1 MKCKESETVEL
12 KPSLSQMERVLK
24 TVCGF
29 LNHKGGIIY
38 FGISNKGEVMGQVA
52 TDSNLRK
59 ISQQIGSRIKPAVV
73 PVIEEIEVEGLPV
86 IKVTVEKYNKELNY
100 FDAVPYTRSGTETIA
115 MPPDEVK
122 KTILNCSKF
131 VWDGW
136 ICEDS
141 SFGDIDIEKVKKYL
155 QFREKERNISAKIN
169 MPLKDF
175 LNNIKAVSRDKPT
188 NAGILFFGEDPLK
201 HLHHAQLRIAR
212 IKGTKIFNTIL
223 DKWDCDGTLWDMVL
237 EAEDFIK
244 RNIRYMGLR
253 TDKFQRIDKYEYPIK
268 ALKEAIINGLI
279 HRDYQSRADVRVF
292 IFDDRVEI
300 VSPGAFPEG
309 VTPEKP
315 IHKPVNSILSSYMYD
330 IGLIEKYGSGIY
342 LENELCRINGNE
354 KPIYDLGEIE
364 TKVIFKSQVRIISM
378 DGVGE
383 KYGLNERQAKAV
395 EYIGRIGTITN
406 KEYRQLFP
414 GINEKTVFRDL
425 KSLVERGILIQ
436 KGEKKGRYYQLIGH
450 DIGHDIGHKEDTV
463 KGN

>member
-1 MKCKESETVEL
+1 
-12 KPSLSQMERVLK
+12 
-24 TVCGF
+24 
-29 LNHKGGIIY
+29 
-38 FGISNKGEVMGQVA
+38 
-52 TDSNLRK
+52 
-59 ISQQIGSRIKPAVV
+59 
-73 PVIEEIEVEGLPV
+73 
-86 IKVTVEKYNKELNY
+86 
-100 FDAVPYTRSGTETIA
+100 
-115 MPPDEVK
+115 
-122 KTILNCSKF
+122 
-131 VWDGW
+131 
-136 ICEDS
+136 
-141 SFGDIDIEKVKKYL
+141 
-155 QFREKERNISAKIN
+155 
-169 MPLKDF
+169 
-175 LNNIKAVSRDKPT
+175 
-188 NAGILFFGEDPLK
+188 
-201 HLHHAQLRIAR
+201 
-212 IKGTKIFNTIL
+212 
-223 DKWDCDGTLWDMVL
+223 MVL

-300 VSPGAFPEG
+300 VSPGSFPEG

-315 IHKPVNSILSSYMYD
+315 IHKPVNSILSNYMYD
-330 IGLIEKYGSGIY
+330 IGLIERYGSGIY

-364 TKVIFKSQVRIISM
+364 TKVIFKSQVRTISM

-383 KYGLNERQAKAV
+383 KYGLNKRQAKAA
-395 EYIGRIGTITN
+395 EYIDRIGTITN

-414 GINEKTVFRDL
+414 GINKKTVFRDL

-450 DIGHDIGHKEDTV
+450 DVGHKEDTV

>member
-1 MKCKESETVEL
+1 MKFKESETLEL
-12 KPSLSQMERVLK
+12 KPSLSHLEKALK
-24 TVCGF
+24 TVCAF

-38 FGISNKGEVMGQVA
+38 FGISDKGDVIGQVA
-52 TDSNLRK
+52 TDSNLKK

-73 PVIEEIEVEGLPV
+73 PIIEEIKVEGLPV

-100 FDAVPYTRSGTETIA
+100 FNAVPYTRSGTETIA

-122 KTILNCSKF
+122 RSILNSAKF
-131 VWDGW
+131 KWDRK

-141 SFGDIDIEKVKKYL
+141 SFEDIDIEKVKKYL
-155 QFREKERNISAKIN
+155 QFREKERKISAKIN

-175 LNNIKAVSRDKPT
+175 LNNIKAVSGDKPT
-188 NAGILFFGEDPLK
+188 NAGILFFGKDPLK

-212 IKGTKIFNTIL
+212 IKGTEIFNTIL

-253 TDKFQRIDKYEYPIK
+253 TDKFQRIDKYDYPIK

-279 HRDYQSRADVRVF
+279 HRDYQSMADVRVF

-300 VSPGAFPEG
+300 VSPGSFPDG
-309 VTPEKP
+309 VTPEMP

-342 LENELCRINGNE
+342 LENKLCRVNGNE
-354 KPIYDLGEIE
+354 KPIYNLADIE
-364 TKVIFKSQVRIISM
+364 TKVIFKSQVRTISM
-378 DGVGE
+378 DVIEE
-383 KYGLNERQAKAV
+383 KHGLNDRQKKAI
-395 EYIGRIGTITN
+395 EYIAENGKITT
-406 KEYRQLFP
+406 KEYVDLVNVPIITAKRDLL
-414 GINEKTVFRDL
+414 DL
-425 KSLVERGILIQ
+425 KSKRVIQ
-436 KGEKKGRYYQLIGH
+436 FIGSLKTGYYCFDVL
-450 DIGHDIGHKEDTV
+450 
-463 KGN
+463 

>member
-1 MKCKESETVEL
+1 MNFKESETVEL
-12 KPSLSQMERVLK
+12 KSSLSQLERALK
-24 TVCGF
+24 TVCAF

-38 FGISNKGEVMGQVA
+38 FGISDKGEVIGQIA

-73 PVIEEIEVEGLPV
+73 PVIEEIEVEGLSI

-100 FDAVPYTRSGTETIA
+100 FDAIPYTRSGTETIA

-122 KTILNCSKF
+122 RSILNCSRF
-131 VWDGW
+131 EWDGW
-136 ICEDS
+136 ICENA
-141 SFGDIDIEKVKKYL
+141 SFEDIDIEKVEKYL

-169 MPLKDF
+169 MPIKDF
-175 LNNIKAVSRDKPT
+175 LNNIKAVSGDKPT
-188 NAGILFFGEDPLK
+188 NAGILFFGKDTLK
-201 HLHHAQLRIAR
+201 YLHHAQLRIAR
-212 IKGTKIFNTIL
+212 IKGTEIFNTIL

-300 VSPGAFPEG
+300 ISPGSFPDG

-315 IHKPVNSILSSYMYD
+315 IHKPVNSNLSSYMYD

-342 LENELCRINGNE
+342 LENKFCLMNGNK
-354 KPIYDLGEIE
+354 KPIYELAELE

-378 DGVGE
+378 DIIEE
-383 KYGLNERQAKAV
+383 KHELNDRQKKAI
-395 EYIGRIGTITN
+395 EYIAENGKMTTMEYMKLVNVSSKTAKRDISSLKDKKIIQFIGS
-406 KEYRQLFP
+406 L
-414 GINEKTVFRDL
+414 KT
-425 KSLVERGILIQ
+425 GYYILA
-436 KGEKKGRYYQLIGH
+436 EL
-450 DIGHDIGHKEDTV
+450 
-463 KGN
+463 

>member
-1 MKCKESETVEL
+1 MKFKESETVEL
-12 KPSLSQMERVLK
+12 KPSLSQLERVLK
-24 TVCGF
+24 TVCAF

-38 FGISNKGEVMGQVA
+38 FGVSDKGKVIGQVA
-52 TDSNLRK
+52 TDSNFKK

-86 IKVTVEKYNKELNY
+86 IKVTVEKCNKELNY
-100 FDAVPYTRSGTETIA
+100 FDAVPYTRTGTETIA

-122 KTILNCSKF
+122 KSILDCAKF
-131 VWDGW
+131 EWDGW
-136 ICEDS
+136 ICEGA
-141 SFGDIDIEKVKKYL
+141 SFEDIDIERVEKYL
-155 QFREKERNISAKIN
+155 QFREKERNVSAKIN

-175 LNNIKAVSRDKPT
+175 LNNIKAVSGDKPT
-188 NAGILFFGEDPLK
+188 NAGILFFGKDPLK
-201 HLHHAQLRIAR
+201 YLHHAQLRIAR
-212 IKGTKIFNTIL
+212 IKGTEIFNTIL
-223 DKWDCDGTLWDMVL
+223 DRWDCDGTLWDMVL

-279 HRDYQSRADVRVF
+279 HRDYQSMADVRVF

-300 VSPGAFPEG
+300 VSPGSFPEG

-315 IHKPVNSILSSYMYD
+315 VHKPVNSNLSSYMYD
-330 IGLIEKYGSGIY
+330 VGLIEKYGSGIY
-342 LENELCRINGNE
+342 LENELCRMNGNE
-354 KPIYDLGEIE
+354 MPIYDLGEIE
-364 TKVIFKSQVRIISM
+364 TKVIFKSQVRTISI
-378 DGVGE
+378 DGVGK
-383 KYGLNERQAKAV
+383 KYGLNERQNKAV
-395 EYIGRIGTITN
+395 EYINRIGTITN

-425 KSLVERGILIQ
+425 KSLVDRGILIQ

-450 DIGHDIGHKEDTV
+450 NIGYKDDTV

>member
-1 MKCKESETVEL
+1 MKFKESETVEL
-12 KPSLSQMERVLK
+12 KPSLSQLERTLK
-24 TVCGF
+24 TVCAF

-38 FGISNKGEVMGQVA
+38 FGVSDKGEVIGQVA
-52 TDSNLRK
+52 TDSNFKK

-100 FDAVPYTRSGTETIA
+100 FDAVPYIKSGTETIA

-122 KTILNCSKF
+122 KLILNCAKF
-131 VWDGW
+131 EWDGW

-141 SFGDIDIEKVKKYL
+141 TFEDIDIEKVKKYL
-155 QFREKERNISAKIN
+155 QFREKERKISAKIN

-175 LNNIKAVSRDKPT
+175 LNNIKAVSGDKPT
-188 NAGILFFGEDPLK
+188 NAGMLFFGKDPLK
-201 HLHHAQLRIAR
+201 YLHHAQLRIAR
-212 IKGTKIFNTIL
+212 IKGTEIFNTIL

-279 HRDYQSRADVRVF
+279 HRDYLSMADVRVF

-300 VSPGAFPEG
+300 VSPGSFPDG

-315 IHKPVNSILSSYMYD
+315 THKPVNSILSSYMYD

-342 LENELCRINGNE
+342 LENKLCRMNGNE
-354 KPIYDLGEIE
+354 KPIYNLADIE
-364 TKVIFKSQVRIISM
+364 TKVIFKSQVRTISM
-378 DGVGE
+378 DVIE
-383 KYGLNERQAKAV
+383 RKHKLNDRQIKAI
-395 EYIGRIGTITN
+395 EYIVENSKITTQ
-406 KEYRQLFP
+406 EYMELA
-414 GINEKTVFRDL
+414 EVSLKTAKRDISDL
-425 KSLVERGILIQ
+425 KDKRIIRFVGSAKTG
-436 KGEKKGRYYQLIGH
+436 YYVL
-450 DIGHDIGHKEDTV
+450 DDPVNDPVNDPV

>member
-1 MKCKESETVEL
+1 MIMNFKESETVEL
-12 KPSLSQMERVLK
+12 KSSLSQLERALK
-24 TVCGF
+24 TVCAF

-38 FGISNKGEVMGQVA
+38 FGISDKGEVIGQIA

-73 PVIEEIEVEGLPV
+73 PVIEEIEVEGLSI

-100 FDAVPYTRSGTETIA
+100 FDAIPYTRSGTETIA

-122 KTILNCSKF
+122 RSILNCSRF
-131 VWDGW
+131 EWDGW
-136 ICEDS
+136 ICENA
-141 SFGDIDIEKVKKYL
+141 SFEDIDIEKVEKYL

-169 MPLKDF
+169 MPIKDF
-175 LNNIKAVSRDKPT
+175 LNNIKAVSGDKPT
-188 NAGILFFGEDPLK
+188 NAGILFFGKDTLK
-201 HLHHAQLRIAR
+201 YLHHAQLRIAR
-212 IKGTKIFNTIL
+212 IKGTEIFNTIL

-300 VSPGAFPEG
+300 ISPGSFPDG

-315 IHKPVNSILSSYMYD
+315 IHKPVNSNLSSYMYD

-342 LENELCRINGNE
+342 LENKFCLMNGNK
-354 KPIYDLGEIE
+354 KPIYELAELE

-378 DGVGE
+378 DIIEE
-383 KYGLNERQAKAV
+383 KHELNDRQKKAI
-395 EYIGRIGTITN
+395 EYIAENGKMTTMEYMKLVNVSSKTAKRDISSLKDKKIIQFIGS
-406 KEYRQLFP
+406 L
-414 GINEKTVFRDL
+414 KT
-425 KSLVERGILIQ
+425 GYYILA
-436 KGEKKGRYYQLIGH
+436 EL
-450 DIGHDIGHKEDTV
+450 
-463 KGN
+463 